1 MTQFDEKGGE
11 ETSTDSRRARMSDIT
26 RLTAQ
31 VVDLANKV
39 DLCME
44 ATKAA
49 GERPMTKAAF
59 YGQFFCM
66 ATLGGKKAQH
76 LRAECDRA
84 YAYYMDAMSG
94 APRAPLGG
102 TPMSP
107 EQAVAIEAQIM
118 AQAGV

>member
-1 MTQFDEKGGE
+1 MTKFDETDGE
-11 ETSTDSRRARMSDIT
+11 DATSDSRRARMSDIT

-31 VVDLANKV
+31 VLDLANKV
-39 DLCME
+39 NLCMD

-102 TPMSP
+102 TPMTP
-107 EQAVAIEAQIM
+107 EKATELEAQIM
-118 AQAGV
+118 SQAGV

>member
-1 MTQFDEKGGE
+1 MTKFDETDGE

-84 YAYYMDAMSG
+84 YAYYLDAMSG

-107 EQAVAIEAQIM
+107 EAAVAIEAQIM